1 MRALCRQQ
9 LYERVCSAHA
19 AKGDSLHDL
28 LAAGRT
34 AVLLPPGQ
42 RHFASGDTFLDEIGC
57 DRQRS
62 NSRDRTVTTLALSTS
77 TRGRHPTNRLLCS
90 RW

>member
-1 MRALCRQQ
+1 M
-9 LYERVCSAHA
+9 CSAHA

-42 RHFASGDTFLDEIGC
+42 RHFASGDTFLDEMGAIASAQTHVTAQSPRSPSEHIHTRPSPHQPFTLLTLVIGGVLWQC
-57 DRQRS
+57 
-62 NSRDRTVTTLALSTS
+62 L
-77 TRGRHPTNRLLCS
+77 
-90 RW
+90 